1 MASKVVSTRTTKI
14 VSSGGITSSS
24 TAVSSS
30 SNQAAV
36 SSSSTKKSSKTYS
49 YRSGGGPTEDSNV
62 VIEYHTDI
70 SNLSRLEDKIR
81 LLQEDLEYERE
92 LRQRVEREKSDFS
105 VQVIQLQER
114 IEEVEAGAD
123 GQIEINRKRDAE
135 LAKLRKLLEDVHLE
149 AEQTLHLLKRKH
161 QEAVVDFQD
170 QIDILTKS
178 KIKIE
183 KERSKFQQEVYELTE
198 QLERATVEA
207 ASNNK
212 SVKTLNIVIQELNI
226 KIEELNRTVID
237 LSSNKQRITTE
248 NIELHRSV
256 QELKVRI
263 EEITYISKNAS
274 SNVEEF
280 RRKYEEEERRR
291 HKLESEIVAISQE
304 LASLRS
310 SYDEEV
316 ELRIDIERKY
326 SNECATANSYKSKWE
341 IEVRGRQEEV
351 EEIKKKLLIR
361 ITELEET
368 ISSISLKLSGVEKQ
382 KSRLSQEVE
391 ILILDL
397 EKSNNNHREAKSR
410 LEIVEREH
418 RTLIVKH
425 EELSVLYDQSSKD
438 LRIRSADLTKSLHDL
453 ETLKEQYERLHL
465 EHKKLSG
472 ENGDLKATVNDLT
485 RLKHDLELELR
496 RLESERNELA
506 NALHE
511 SESARKDE
519 ETRFLKLSGEY
530 QTYRTETERRLQIK
544 EDEIDI
550 LRKTMAQE
558 VDALNARVVE
568 AETRLKSE
576 VTKIKKKFQ
585 ITITELEMQID
596 TVNKSNIDLVK
607 INKKI
612 SIQLQELQIHY
623 DELQRQLQQTLDQYG
638 VAQRRLQQLIAEN
651 EEFRA
656 NLEAASRGRRNAELQ
671 LEDCVVRIK
680 DLTTINTN
688 ISSIKSKL
696 EQEISVIASDYDEV
710 TKELRLADE
719 RLLKASSEVK
729 RVTESWHEESERCI
743 KIESIRKSL
752 EVEVRNLSIR
762 IESIE
767 VNSLANTKRMIAKLE
782 SRVHDLENE
791 LDEERR
797 RHQETIKI
805 LKKKERNVKELVLQC
820 EEDHKNIQILQETL
834 DKSYEKINIY
844 KRQIGETESISQT
857 NLSRVRRFQR
867 ELESAE
873 ERAENAESN
882 LSVIRSKHRT
892 FVTSQTTT
900 LPTGEHVIIK
910 ETVTTE

>member
-1 MASKVVSTRTTKI
+1 MP
-14 VSSGGITSSS
+14 S
-24 TAVSSS
+24 TALTY
-30 SNQAAV
+30 
-36 SSSSTKKSSKTYS
+36 TKSS
-49 YRSGGGPTEDSNV
+49 YRSGNNPAEVTTSQTFVAHN
-62 VIEYHTDI
+62 TA
-70 SNLSRLEDKIR
+70 LEDKIR

-149 AEQTLHLLKRKH
+149 AEQTQHLLKKKH

-170 QIDILTKS
+170 QVDILTKAKS
-178 KIKIE
+178 KIE
-183 KERSKFQQEVYELTE
+183 KERSKFQTEVYELTE

-207 ASNNK
+207 ANNNK
-212 SVKTLNIVIQELNI
+212 SIKSLNIVIQELNI
-226 KIEELNRTVID
+226 KIEELNRTVVD
-237 LSSNKQRITTE
+237 LTSNKQRISVE
-248 NIELHRSV
+248 NIELHKSV
-256 QELKVRI
+256 QELKVKI

-291 HKLESEIVAISQE
+291 RKLEADIAAITQE
-304 LASLRS
+304 LATLRS
-310 SYDEEV
+310 SYDEEC
-316 ELRIDIERKY
+316 ELRLDIERKY
-326 SNECATANSYKSKWE
+326 SNECANANSYKSKWE

-351 EEIKKKLLIR
+351 EEIKKKMLIR

-368 ISSISLKLSGVEKQ
+368 ISSLTTKLSGVEKQ
-382 KSRLSQEVE
+382 KSRLSQEIEV
-391 ILILDL
+391 LILDL
-397 EKSNNNHREAKSR
+397 EKANNNHREVRSR

-425 EELSVLYDQSSKD
+425 EELSVLYDQSCKD
-438 LRIRSADLTKSLHDL
+438 LKIRSSDLTKALHDL
-453 ETLKEQYERLHL
+453 ETLKEQYERIHL
-465 EHKKLSG
+465 EHKKLSN

-485 RLKHDLELELR
+485 RLKHDLELEIR

-511 SESARKDE
+511 SEAARKDE
-519 ETRFLKLSGEY
+519 ETRFLKMSSEY
-530 QTYRTETERRLQIK
+530 SSYRTETERRLQAK
-544 EDEIDI
+544 EDEIDT

-576 VTKIKKKFQ
+576 VTKIKKKMQ
-585 ITITELEMQID
+585 ITITELEMHID
-596 TVNKSNIDLVK
+596 TVNKSNIDLQR
-607 INKKI
+607 INKKVT
-612 SIQLQELQIHY
+612 IQLQELQTHY

-656 NLEAASRGRRNAELQ
+656 NLEAASRARRNAELQ
-671 LEDCVVRIK
+671 LEECLVRIK
-680 DLTTINTN
+680 DLTTINAN
-688 ISSIKSKL
+688 ISATKSKL

-719 RLLKASSEVK
+719 RLLKANTEVK
-729 RVTESWHEESERCI
+729 RVTESLHEESERCI

-752 EVEVRNLSIR
+752 EVEVRNLTVR
-762 IESIE
+762 IENIE
-767 VNSLANTKRMIAKLE
+767 VNSLANTKRMVAKLE
-782 SRVHDLENE
+782 SRVADLENE

-834 DKSYEKINIY
+834 DKTYEKVNLY
-844 KRQIGETESISQT
+844 KRQIGEQESISQT

-867 ELESAE
+867 ELETAE
-873 ERAENAESN
+873 ERAETAESN
-882 LSVIRSKHRT
+882 LSMIRSKHRT